1 MINYSKF
8 LAIKIWQQSRLKVD
22 WLDNLI
28 ITAGVVRDASDLIPF
43 PYLKIA
49 AGIVVQVLLKI
60 QTVRRHVD
68 DFRDLSEKLVR
79 IITTVR
85 DTVREWP
92 QDQSLPTDFVHRC
105 SNFVNQLLTLQ
116 TGIDELVR
124 QNDSWTRF
132 LRTTKILD
140 AIARYKEQITDMR
153 SDFTL
158 DVIIRIY
165 MKGAERHR
173 PRHLVHCFYI
183 LDATNKIL
191 HVPMDWCSS
200 FNALENLIKYRFR
213 EHSGHEMIERGNLTL
228 SLQRPYD
235 IRRRLYKHNSDK
247 WLPLIEPGITITMD
261 IYILDKSYG
270 KPNNPMCPSCHYPCA
285 RGSFGEYIEY
295 ARCETLV
302 NNWACDVDE
311 PLHVTQDTDEVA
323 TSESAILT
331 GPLPQSNFPGNSSN
345 LSAQGM
351 HVHDNNPQDPYQF
364 FRRFEVP
371 SQVCH
376 VLPSLHSAVWEKNS
390 DTVRHLLEENADGN
404 AAEDHHGKTP
414 LHIAA
419 LHGHLD
425 IAELLLNHNAD
436 VHARNSQVQTPLYL
450 VAWFGHLNL
459 VQYLFKHNADI
470 HARALCG
477 YLDIVELLLNH
488 NADVN
493 ARDQWERTPLH
504 VAAWR
509 GRLDIVQFLLKH
521 NADVHAKNCEGETPL
536 DLATM
541 GDVRPSKEVIRLL
554 SGYMN
559 ASGW

>member
-1 MINYSKF
+1 MPNSSRF

-43 PYLKIA
+43 PYLKLA

-124 QNDSWTRF
+124 QNGSWTRF

-158 DVIIRIY
+158 DVVIRIY
-165 MKGAERHR
+165 MKGAEGQR

-213 EHSGHEMIERGNLTL
+213 EHSGHEVIERGDFSL
-228 SLQRPYD
+228 SLQKAD
-235 IRRRLYKHNSDK
+235 EKWWWLFEGNSDE
-247 WLPLIEPGITITMD
+247 WLPLIKPGITITMD
-261 IYILDKSYG
+261 IYFEDKPYG
-270 KPNNPMCPSCHYPCA
+270 RPNNLMCPSCHYSCA
-285 RGSFGEYIEY
+285 KGSFGDYIECPQ
-295 ARCETLV
+295 CETIFK
-302 NNWACDVDE
+302 NWAFDVDV
-311 PLHVTQDTDEVA
+311 PLHVNQDTDEVA
-323 TSESAILT
+323 TSESAILI
-331 GPLPQSNFPGNSSN
+331 GPLAPSHLPGNSSN
-345 LSAQGM
+345 LSAQGF
-351 HVHDNNPQDPYQF
+351 HVNDNNPQDPHQF
-364 FRRFEVP
+364 FRRF
-371 SQVCH
+371 QVCSRVCH
-376 VLPSLHSAVWEKNS
+376 ILPPLHSAVWEKNS
-390 DTVRHLLEENADGN
+390 DTVRYLLGENANVN
-404 AAEDHHGKTP
+404 AAEDHQGKTP

-419 LHGHLD
+419 LHGHSD

-436 VHARNSQVQTPLYL
+436 VHTRNQRKETPLHVAACYGKLDIVELLLDYNADVHARNSLGETPLHSAA
-450 VAWFGHLNL
+450 VCGHL
-459 VQYLFKHNADI
+459 V
-470 HARALCG
+470 
-477 YLDIVELLLNH
+477 IVELLLNH
-488 NADVN
+488 NADVH
-493 ARDQWERTPLH
+493 AR
-504 VAAWR
+504 
-509 GRLDIVQFLLKH
+509 
-521 NADVHAKNCEGETPL
+521 GE
-536 DLATM
+536 D
-541 GDVRPSKEVIRLL
+541 GQS
-554 SGYMN
+554 
-559 ASGW
+559 